1 MSAGT
6 RPYITCRELIDFIAD
21 YIEGALTEIQLED
34 FQRHL
39 SVCPSCRAYLATY
52 EETIRAGK
60 HVLHYDD
67 SANEDAPEELIR
79 AILEIRGR

>member
-1 MSAGT
+1 VSA

-21 YIEGALTEIQLED
+21 YLDGALSEIQTED

-52 EETIRAGK
+52 RQTILAERTA
-60 HVLHYDD
+60 LRYDD

-79 AILEIRGR
+79 AILAIRRR

>member
-1 MSAGT
+1 MNA

-21 YIEGALTEIQLED
+21 YLEGALTGIQTED

-52 EETIRAGK
+52 QEMVRAEK
-60 HVLHYDD
+60 SLLDEDV
-67 SANEDAPEELIR
+67 ADAPEELIQ
-79 AILEIRGR
+79 AILEIRRR